1 MEIAIRSHN
10 VEVSAELRSAAIAKI
25 GHLDRFLEGMERA
38 EVRFHEE
45 HNPRIADKE
54 VCEVTVVGHG
64 QVVRARAAASDKLV
78 ALDRVLDKLEHR
90 MEKVKGRLV
99 GRSHPRH
106 AGGASGGRLLPSGGP
121 GGAPGAIGLGSAG
134 GAVLAVGDS
143 DDSDDADHAD
153 HADHADDGRIVKVKS
168 FAIKPMTPEEGAM
181 QMEMLSHDFFFFTNA
196 ETGRA
201 AVVYRRNDGQ
211 IGLID
216 ST

>member
-1 MEIAIRSHN
+1 MEISIRAHN
-10 VEVSAELRSAAIAKI
+10 VEVSSELRSVVTAKI

-54 VCEVTVVGHG
+54 VCEVTVMGHG
-64 QVVRARAAASDKLV
+64 QVVRARAAASDKLA

-90 MEKVKGRLV
+90 MEKLKGRLV
-99 GRSHPRH
+99 ARSHPRH
-106 AGGASGGRLLPSGGP
+106 S
-121 GGAPGAIGLGSAG
+121 GSAHG
-134 GAVLAVGDS
+134 SDHGAGAV
-143 DDSDDADHAD
+143 
-153 HADHADDGRIVKVKS
+153 DDGRIVKVKS
-168 FAIKPMTPEEGAM
+168 FAIKPMTPEEGAL